1 MKKRFILAITTI
13 LLVLNCFV
21 VFAEETEDYQYEV
34 RDGKAVLT
42 SYLGT
47 ETVVEIP
54 AEIEGYTVIGLEGTF
69 KENQHIEKVAIP
81 DGIEFL
87 GTETFC
93 RCRNLENVELPDSI
107 AEMGWRCF
115 SESAI
120 KEIYIPNKLEELP
133 LAVFSKCENLEKVDF
148 SNSNLKSIEQ
158 FAFMGCTSLRSSE
171 IPDTVVKIGE
181 GIFYICNNIEIFT
194 IPENI
199 ESISYSSWPVV
210 SGTNLR
216 QIVNLS
222 NKEFDKAIYYYG
234 TDFDHTWFNSETGY
248 ELAEYLPANSTIYR
262 REKDSSKKYLDKYLQ
277 VLSKVNVSM
286 KDINKEEKMLEFII
300 SKKPEPDLSSIISEV
315 EIVNFYAATEGNKY
329 NIDGSKGHASVL
341 IKVNNSTIEND
352 TAQGYIT
359 ININPIPYKEEEKPS
374 EEESADS
381 SEEETTNNNQETT
394 DNEEET
400 TENKPDETTDSSQ
413 EEETS
418 SNNDKNV
425 IKVYVEQVLQ
435 SIPKE
440 ISMKEVNTEEEASA
454 YAKGFFDETL
464 IDKYKLDISIE
475 SFRDAER
482 GTRYYP
488 SGRKGSFRIFVRA
501 EGMGDYGYKLITI
514 NPIAYVEDENY
525 ILTKKYSEQYKE
537 VLENLK
543 KFGISMKTGNTPSE
557 LKKYIESLAPKNENE
572 NISFEVRIF
581 EKDSPILFRK
591 AVAGTKNN
599 KNGTNGSC
607 PLSIT
612 FKNSLCE
619 EEIKISVVI
628 PILATK
634 YEGNSNSGS
643 SSDRDDEED
652 DDEPYTSIVDN
663 SYENKNTLSNLESL
677 LVSNTATVFFGNVSQ
692 VKIVEKTENG
702 ICIISKNNEV
712 IFNKKDGTLA
722 KNEWQKSGDD
732 WYYFD
737 SDCKAAKGW
746 KFLGNQWYYLNDTT
760 KKMEIGWLKSPAS
773 GKWYYLDLKN
783 GNMKTGWQQVSSRW
797 YYMDSTGA
805 MMVNTITPDGYRV
818 NEKGEWVK

>member
-13 LLVLNCFV
+13 FLILNCFV

-47 ETVVEIP
+47 ETIVEIP
-54 AEIEGYTVIGLEGTF
+54 AEIEGYTIIGLEGTF
-69 KENQHIEKVAIP
+69 KENQHIEKVIIP

-87 GTETFC
+87 GDETFS
-93 RCRNLENVELPDSI
+93 RCRKLYDIDLPDSI
-107 AEMGWRCF
+107 QRFGWNCF
-115 SESAI
+115 QYSGLKTIKIPASIEEIGGMNFFYCES
-120 KEIYIPNKLEELP
+120 LE
-133 LAVFSKCENLEKVDF
+133 SVDF
-148 SNSNLKSIEQ
+148 GDSKIKKICNGAFSFCFNLKSIELPKTLEIIDESP
-158 FAFMGCTSLRSSE
+158 FLHCDSLE
-171 IPDTVVKIGE
+171 EFI
-181 GIFYICNNIEIFT
+181 
-194 IPENI
+194 IPENLKKI
-199 ESISYSSWPVV
+199 NIGIYPIVT
-210 SGTNLR
+210 GKNLK

-222 NKEFDKAIYYYG
+222 GIECDKDVFDDEEREYA
-234 TDFDHTWFNSETGY
+234 WFTTENGY
-248 ELAEYLPANSTIYR
+248 ELAEYLPASSTIYR

-277 VLSKVNVSM
+277 VLSEVNISM
-286 KDINKEEKMLEFII
+286 KDINEEEKMLEFII

-315 EIVNFYAATEGNKY
+315 EILNFYAATEGDKY

-374 EEESADS
+374 EEESTDS
-381 SEEETTNNNQETT
+381 S
-394 DNEEET
+394 EEET

-454 YAKGFFDETL
+454 YVKGFFDETL

-482 GTRYYP
+482 GTRRYP

-525 ILTKKYSEQYKE
+525 ILTEKYSEQYKE

-543 KFGISMKTGNTPSE
+543 KSGISMKTGNTPSE

-619 EEIKISVVI
+619 EEIRISVVI

-634 YEGNSNSGS
+634 YEGNSNSSS
-643 SSDRDDEED
+643 SSDRDDDDED
-652 DDEPYTSIVDN
+652 EDDEPYTSIVDT
-663 SYENKNTLSNLESL
+663 SYENKNALSNLESL

-692 VKIVEKTENG
+692 VKTVEKTENG

-760 KKMEIGWLKSPAS
+760 KKMEIGWLKSPVS

-783 GNMKTGWQQVSSRW
+783 GNMKTGWQQVSSKW

-805 MMVNTITPDGYRV
+805 MMSNVTTPDGYMV
-818 NEKGEWVK
+818 NENGEWVQ